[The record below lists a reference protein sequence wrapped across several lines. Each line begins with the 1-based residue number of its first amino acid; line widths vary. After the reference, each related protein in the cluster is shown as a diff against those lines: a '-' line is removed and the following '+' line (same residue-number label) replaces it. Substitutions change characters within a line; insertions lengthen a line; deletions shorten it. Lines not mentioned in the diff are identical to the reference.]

1 MKVRELVEL
10 INKPGYLEYDIS
22 IDISN
27 SYISSEISGI
37 SMIHDNKR
45 IDLIPLDDLIREE
58 L

>member
-37 SMIHDNKR
+37 SMIPDNKR
-45 IDLIPLDDLIREE
+45 IDLRPLDDLIREE